1 VVWFWQPAGVG
12 VVKPPPVDPVG
23 AGGAT
28 SAGFDHMVAAA
39 VMLRRR
45 DA

>member
-1 VVWFWQPAGVG
+1 LTN
-12 VVKPPPVDPVG
+12 VG

-28 SAGFDHMVAAA
+28 SAGFDHMVAAT